1 MKRRINPDKCVACS
15 TCVVQCPVAEVTSKF
30 LGPRMLG
37 PASERFRMLNAG
49 EDNSLSYCAN
59 CKNCDISC
67 PQGVEVSNINM
78 LARAEYCRENRP
90 SFRDWI
96 LAHGELEA
104 KLVSYFPS
112 FLVNFG
118 MANPISK
125 QILDMVGVSKK
136 ADLPKFASK
145 QFPTMFKEYKQ
156 PENLTKRVVF
166 YPGCF
171 IKAYA
176 PQTGIDLVWLLNKA
190 GYKVESPE
198 VFCCCGTPL
207 YTNGFEADAR
217 KNAVKNL
224 EELAAW
230 RKAGIPVL
238 SLCPSCQLM
247 FKSEIPAFFPDLAEN
262 MKSTALDDAMEFIL
276 GCIERG
282 ELDISEAD
290 STPLDVIYH
299 APCHLRSQG
308 IGFPGLDIL
317 RMLPGVHAINADA
330 GCCGISG
337 SYGFKKEKYDIGMA
351 IGSKLFDTIKDSG
364 IRQVATECGTCKVQ
378 IIHGTGNPCDHPL
391 TILRRRLDK
400 NDK

>member
-15 TCVVQCPVAEVTSKF
+15 ACVVQCPVAEVTSKF

-37 PASERFRMLNAG
+37 PASERFRMINNG
-49 EDNSLSYCAN
+49 EDDSLSYCAN

-78 LARAEYCRENRP
+78 LARAEYSHEHHP

-104 KLVSYFPS
+104 KLVSYFPA

-118 MANPISK
+118 MTNPITK
-125 QILDMVGVSKK
+125 KLLDLMGVSKN
-136 ADLPKFASK
+136 ADLPKFATK
-145 QFPTMFKEYKQ
+145 QFPALFKAYKQ

-176 PQTGIDLVWLLNKA
+176 PETGMDLVWLLNQA

-198 VFCCCGTPL
+198 IFCCCGTPL

-217 KNAVKNL
+217 KNATKNL

-230 RKAGIPVL
+230 KKAGIPVL
-238 SLCPSCQLM
+238 SLCPSCQIM
-247 FKSEIPAFFPDLAEN
+247 FKSEIPAFFPDLAAQME
-262 MKSTALDDAMEFIL
+262 STALDDAMEFIL
-276 GCIERG
+276 GCIENG
-282 ELDISEAD
+282 ELNLSGAD
-290 STPLDVIYH
+290 STPLEIIYH
-299 APCHLRSQG
+299 APCHLRAQG
-308 IGFPGLDIL
+308 IGLPGFDLL
-317 RMLPGVHAINADA
+317 QKLPGVRAVNADA

-351 IGSKLFDTIKDSG
+351 IGAKLFDTIKDSG
-364 IRQVATECGTCKVQ
+364 IKQVATECGTCKVQ

-391 TILRRRLDK
+391 TILRRRLNK
-400 NDK
+400 K